1 MKDKEIEVET
11 ALVKT
16 ENYQLGTLHVS
27 SPTEV
32 IECAST
38 IATSLKEII
47 IKQKLSKT
55 IQGKEYVEVEG
66 WSTLGAML
74 GVVPKTRHVKE
85 IKDGIFEATVDL
97 IRVTDQAIIST
108 GIAECG
114 SDDELDK
121 NGDPTWAARPRY
133 ARKSMSITRA
143 TGKAFRISFSWIMI
157 LSGYKPTPYE
167 EIVGMDMD
175 SEYQSGF
182 NNKSNKCPNCKKPLF
197 KNKNPDFGNH
207 TWYCYDKTGG
217 CGKKFDEK
225 FNEFGKEKELE
236 RFNKL
241 SKKQCLSKA
250 LMEMVDSDKNKA
262 KEWLL
267 KYTDNNCNSIKD
279 MSENNLNKY
288 YDIFIRMYGE
298 VFDIE
303 QLEYHG
309 KIVELEDDVPEI
321 FITDEFAYGNEP
333 PESLEK

>member
-47 IKQKLSKT
+47 IKQKLSKM

-157 LSGYKPTPYE
+157 LAGYKPTPYE

-207 TWYCYDKTGG
+207 TWYCYDKKGG
-217 CGKKFDEK
+217 CGKKFDEQ

-236 RFNKL
+236 RFAKFTQKKCFGIALFELSNKDKDKAIQLL
-241 SKKQCLSKA
+241 SGYTKGKFNS
-250 LMEMVDSDKNKA
+250 VDK
-262 KEWLL
+262 
-267 KYTDNNCNSIKD
+267 
-279 MSENNLNKY
+279 MSNDDINIY
-288 YDIFIRMYGE
+288 YDDVMREYGDL
-298 VFDIE
+298 FDIE
-303 QLEYHG
+303 ALEYQG
-309 KIVELEDDVPEI
+309 KIVELKNDVPEI

>member
-157 LSGYKPTPYE
+157 LAGYKPTPYE

-207 TWYCYDKTGG
+207 TWYCYDKKGG

-236 RFNKL
+236 RFAKFTQKKCFGIALFELSNKDKDKAIQLL
-241 SKKQCLSKA
+241 SGYTKGKFNS
-250 LMEMVDSDKNKA
+250 VDK
-262 KEWLL
+262 
-267 KYTDNNCNSIKD
+267 
-279 MSENNLNKY
+279 MSNDDIDIY
-288 YDIFIRMYGE
+288 YDDVMREYSDL
-298 VFDIE
+298 FDIE
-303 QLEYHG
+303 ALEYQG
-309 KIVELEDDVPEI
+309 KIVELKNDVPEI

>member
-157 LSGYKPTPYE
+157 LAGYKPTPYE

-236 RFNKL
+236 RFAKFTQKKCFGIALFELSNKDKDKAIQLL
-241 SKKQCLSKA
+241 SGYTKGKFNS
-250 LMEMVDSDKNKA
+250 VDK
-262 KEWLL
+262 
-267 KYTDNNCNSIKD
+267 
-279 MSENNLNKY
+279 MSNDDINIY
-288 YDIFIRMYGE
+288 YDDVMREYGDL
-298 VFDIE
+298 FDIE
-303 QLEYHG
+303 ALEYQG
-309 KIVELEDDVPEI
+309 KIVELKNDVPEI